1 MRLQD
6 QIAIVTGASR
16 GIGRAIALKLAAE
29 GAVVIGV
36 ARGEARLKETVR
48 EVESAGGKMKAS
60 PGDVSETDAAAQM
73 IARVSKEEG
82 RLDILVNNAG
92 ITRDNLLL
100 RISPEDWDVVM
111 RTNLKGAYNTC
122 RAALR
127 PMLRQKSGRIINIT
141 SVVGIMGTAGQT
153 NYAASKAG
161 LIGFTK
167 SLAKEVASRNITVN
181 AVAPGFIVTELTD
194 VLTEEYREQVL
205 ETIPLKR
212 FGEGE
217 DIAEA
222 VAYLASDAAR
232 YVTGHVL
239 QVDGGL
245 AM

>member
-1 MRLQD
+1 MKLQD

-16 GIGRAIALKLAAE
+16 GIGRATALRLAAE

-36 ARGEARLKETVR
+36 ARGEASLKETVG
-48 EVESAGGKMKAS
+48 EVEAAGGKMKARLC
-60 PGDVSETDAAAQM
+60 DVSDTDAASEM
-73 IARVSKEEG
+73 VEEVSKEEG

-100 RISPEDWDVVM
+100 RISPEDWDVVVQ
-111 RTNLKGAYNTC
+111 TNLKGAYNTC

-141 SVVGIMGTAGQT
+141 SVVGIVGTAGQT

-181 AVAPGFIVTELTD
+181 AVAPGFIVTDLTD
-194 VLTEEYREQVL
+194 VLTEEYRKQVL

-212 FGEGE
+212 FGEAE

-222 VAYLASDAAR
+222 VAYFATDAAR